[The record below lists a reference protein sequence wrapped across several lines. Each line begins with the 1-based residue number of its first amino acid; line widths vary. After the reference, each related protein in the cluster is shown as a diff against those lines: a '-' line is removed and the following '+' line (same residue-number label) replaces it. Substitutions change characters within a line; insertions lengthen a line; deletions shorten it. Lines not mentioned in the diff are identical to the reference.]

1 MVRYFFDVVSRS
13 RSEYDS
19 QGTLLSDTNE
29 ARKWARLLAIT
40 LRVPNERQEF
50 VDGRVDVRGPDGC
63 ELFSIPTLVA
73 DHIVAC
79 HRQGELEAEFSGAP

>member
-40 LRVPNERQEF
+40 LRVPVMRLAPGEWRT
-50 VDGRVDVRGPDGC
+50 PDA
-63 ELFSIPTLVA
+63 I
-73 DHIVAC
+73 
-79 HRQGELEAEFSGAP
+79 